1 VSLEID
7 ELEIS
12 IEEEKILQG
21 VSLEIQPGEVHA
33 IMGPNGSGKSTLCH
47 SLMGS
52 PEYTVDAGA
61 VKVDGEDVTEDE
73 PDERAVEGL
82 FLAFQYPSEI
92 QGVTVADFLKEALDA
107 RREERGEEPMPRSDF
122 QEILEEKLG
131 LLEMDSEYAER
142 YLNTGFSGGEKK
154 KNEIL
159 QMAVLDPEYAVL
171 DEVDSGLDIDA
182 LQTVA
187 KGIRE
192 LASEERGVLMV
203 THYQRILEHVRPD
216 YIHVMVDGEIVES
229 GGPEI
234 AEQLEEE
241 GYEPFNG

>member
-1 VSLEID
+1 MTLEIDSLEISV
-7 ELEIS
+7 EQ
-12 IEEEKILQG
+12 EKILRG
-21 VSLEIQPGEVHA
+21 VSLEAEPGEVHA

-61 VKVDGEDVTEDE
+61 VSVDGQDVTDDE

-82 FLAFQYPSEI
+82 FLAFQHPSEV

-107 RREERGEEPMPRSDF
+107 RREEKDVEPMPRTRF
-122 QEILEEKLG
+122 QELLEEKLE
-131 LLEMDSEYAER
+131 LLEMDPEYAER

-159 QMAVLDPEYAVL
+159 QMAVLDPQYAVL

-187 KGIRE
+187 RGIRD
-192 LASEERGVLMV
+192 LASEDRGVLMV
-203 THYQRILEHVRPD
+203 THYQRILEHVQPD
-216 YIHVMVDGEIVES
+216 RIHVMVEGEIVES
-229 GGPEI
+229 GGPEL
-234 AEQLEEE
+234 AEQLENQ
-241 GYEPFNG
+241 GYEPFKN